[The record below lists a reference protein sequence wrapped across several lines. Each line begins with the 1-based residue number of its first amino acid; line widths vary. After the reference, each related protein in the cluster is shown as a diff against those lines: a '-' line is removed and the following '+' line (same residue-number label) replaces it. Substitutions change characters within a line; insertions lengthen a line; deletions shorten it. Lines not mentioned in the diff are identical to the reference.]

1 MENGFYGHL
10 CLAENQSLLI
20 DSSVRFGDIFGSQW
34 MGEEMESKG
43 AMDGPRYESK
53 GAMQRFGYGFGLK
66 IVVGRRSVGDG
77 HGAWGRTSIWA

>member
-1 MENGFYGHL
+1 MENGFYRHL

-43 AMDGPRYESK
+43 AMDGPGYEPM
-53 GAMQRFGYGFGLK
+53 GD
-66 IVVGRRSVGDG
+66 GRR
-77 HGAWGRTSIWA
+77 GREIIERD

>member
-1 MENGFYGHL
+1 MENGFYGHI

-53 GAMQRFGYGFGLK
+53 GAM
-66 IVVGRRSVGDG
+66 
-77 HGAWGRTSIWA
+77 